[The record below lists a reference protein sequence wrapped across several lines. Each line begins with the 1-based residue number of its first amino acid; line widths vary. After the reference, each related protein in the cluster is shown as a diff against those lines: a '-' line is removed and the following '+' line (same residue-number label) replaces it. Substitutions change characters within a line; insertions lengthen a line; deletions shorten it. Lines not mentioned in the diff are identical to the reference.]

1 MAMNPLVRP
10 GQPQPSLGRN
20 VISNWGVLAFGI
32 LISFFLSPFVVRH
45 LGSTGYGVWV
55 LIVSLTSYLQFVDL
69 GVRNAVTRFVS
80 KFHAQGDDHSAS
92 RILTSALGFFT
103 LAALLAVIAGAMAAL
118 FAVRLFNIPAIYQRQ
133 VKIALF
139 LAGANVAAWLIKGA
153 FAGCLAGLQR
163 FEAMN
168 ALDIALGAA
177 RALGVFLTL
186 MFGGGLVGLALV
198 ELAYSLAGC
207 LAQLS
212 LSFRIY
218 PQLRIRL
225 GLFTRLHLAMILS
238 FSVFSFLLD
247 VALELIYYTDVLI
260 IGVFLPIGKLAF
272 FSIATNPRN
281 YSRSLV
287 AGLANAMT
295 PAASKLDAQTRH
307 DELKGFLRVGA
318 RNASLIMLPIAVT
331 FILRGRT
338 FIDLWMGREYGELC
352 GQVLRVLFVAALF
365 NAACQVAQSV
375 VLGIGKHKAVVP
387 VLLAQGLCNLVLAVA
402 LVRSRGIVGVA
413 WATAIPSLATSL
425 LFWPWFMR
433 RTLGSPIQD
442 YVMSAW
448 VRPGVAV
455 LPFAL
460 CMYAFEQLLPPSNLI
475 IFFLQVGVALPLA
488 FFGAWVFCLDPLEC
502 QSCERKAREILALV
516 YERI

>member
-1 MAMNPLVRP
+1 MAMNPALRASL
-10 GQPQPSLGRN
+10 PQPSLARN
-20 VISNWGVLAFGI
+20 VISNWGALAFGI
-32 LISFFLSPFVVRH
+32 LVSFFLSPFVVHH

-80 KFHAQGDDHSAS
+80 KFHAQGDDDSAS
-92 RILTSALGFFT
+92 RILTTALGFFT
-103 LAALLAVIAGAMAAL
+103 LAGLAAVIAGAMAAL
-118 FAVRLFNIPAIYQRQ
+118 FAVRLFEIPADYQRQ

-139 LAGANVAAWLIKGA
+139 LAGGNVAAWLIKGA

-163 FEAMN
+163 FVAMN
-168 ALDIALGAA
+168 TIDIALGAA
-177 RALGVFLTL
+177 RAAGVVLTL

-198 ELAYSLAGC
+198 ELGYSLAGC

-218 PQLRIRL
+218 PQLRMRL
-225 GLFTRLHLAMILS
+225 GLFTRQHLGMILS

-247 VALELIYYTDVLI
+247 VAMELIYYTDVLI
-260 IGVFLPIGKLAF
+260 IGVFLPIGEVGF
-272 FSIATNPRN
+272 FSIAANPRN
-281 YSRSLV
+281 YARNLV

-295 PAASKLDAQTRH
+295 PAASKLDAQTRY

-338 FIDLWMGREYGELC
+338 FIDLWMGHEYGELC
-352 GQVLRVLFVAALF
+352 GQVLRVLFVAVLF
-365 NAACQVAQSV
+365 SAACQVAQSV

-387 VLLAQGLCNLVLAVA
+387 VLLAQGVCNLVLAVA

-433 RTLGSPIQD
+433 STLGFPIRD
-442 YVMSAW
+442 FVMSAW
-448 VRPGVAV
+448 VRPGVSV

-460 CMYAFEQLLPPSNLI
+460 CTYAFEQMLPPSNLM
-475 IFFLQVGVALPLA
+475 IFFLQVGVAVPLA
-488 FFGAWVFCLDPLEC
+488 FFGAWVFCLEAHEC
-502 QSCERKAREILALV
+502 ESYARKAREILSLV
-516 YERI
+516 NAKN

>member
-1 MAMNPLVRP
+1 MVTNPTVRP
-10 GQPQPSLGRN
+10 GLRQPSLGRN
-20 VISNWGVLAFGI
+20 VISNWAALAFGI
-32 LISFFLSPFVVRH
+32 LVSFFLSPFVVRH

-69 GVRNAVTRFVS
+69 GVRNAVTRFIS
-80 KFHAQGDDHSAS
+80 KFHAQGDDQSAS
-92 RILTSALGFFT
+92 RILSTALVFFG
-103 LAALLAVIAGAMAAL
+103 LAGLLAVIAGAMATL
-118 FAVRLFNIPAIYQRQ
+118 FAIRLFNIPGIYQRQ

-168 ALDIALGAA
+168 AIEVALGAA
-177 RALGVFLTL
+177 RAVGVVLTL
-186 MFGGGLVGLALV
+186 KFGGGLVGLALV
-198 ELAYSLAGC
+198 ELAYSVAGC

-218 PQLRIRL
+218 PHLRIRL
-225 GLFTRLHLAMILS
+225 GLFTRRHLAMILS

-247 VALELIYYTDVLI
+247 IALELIYYTDVLI
-260 IGVFLPIGKLAF
+260 IGVFLPIGEMAF
-272 FSIATNPRN
+272 FSIAANPRN

-295 PAASKLDAQTRH
+295 PAASKLEAQTRH
-307 DELKGFLRVGA
+307 DDLKGFLRVGA

-338 FIDLWMGREYGELC
+338 FIDLWMGGEYGELC
-352 GQVLRVLFVAALF
+352 GHVLRILFLAVLF

-387 VLLAQGLCNLVLAVA
+387 VLLAQGICNLVLAFA
-402 LVRSRGIVGVA
+402 LVRSKGIVGVA
-413 WATAIPSLATSL
+413 WATTIPSLATSV

-433 RTLGSPIQD
+433 RTLGFPIRD
-442 YVMSAW
+442 FVMSAW

-460 CMYAFEQLLPPSNLI
+460 CTYAFEQLLPPPNLI
-475 IFFLQVGVALPLA
+475 IFFLQVGVAVPLA
-488 FFGAWVFCLDPLEC
+488 FFGAWVFCLDRHEC
-502 QSCERKAREILALV
+502 ESCVRKAREILALV
-516 YERI
+516 YERV